1 MTSSVNFI
9 RFSWTILAIMILFS
23 SHLTAS
29 DVLKGK
35 RICLDPGHGD
45 TAASDTF
52 RIGPTGEREEWVNL
66 RVALMLR
73 DLLEAKGALVIMT
86 RTEDSHVELAD
97 RAKLAIREKAD
108 VFLSIHH
115 NATAD
120 SAVNFPI
127 VYFHGNRSE
136 NEASVQLGT
145 FLANQFRNKLFGG
158 GGPVSLVSDLT
169 IYPGS
174 GTSVLRHSYGIP
186 GVIGEASFF
195 SNPSEEQ
202 RLKKDA
208 YNLKEAHAYV
218 EALEAFFS
226 TDISPVLPKN
236 SKADLPPF
244 DAFKAAGRMSET
256 AKAWMRN
263 YLKAKEYFESGTS
276 EDIKK
281 AYELFTLSAKSFVDS
296 PVAVYCHQ
304 YRAKI
309 YKLWG
314 NSKAASI
321 ENLRVAEHYVFLDD
335 E

>member
-1 MTSSVNFI
+1 MINYLMTLLSLILMLNSS
-9 RFSWTILAIMILFS
+9 LM
-23 SHLTAS
+23 AS

-52 RIGPTGEREEWVNL
+52 RIGPGGEREEWVNL
-66 RVALMLR
+66 RVALLLR
-73 DLLEAKGALVIMT
+73 DLLEAKGASVIMT
-86 RTEDSHVELAD
+86 RTKDTHVELVD
-97 RAKLAIREKAD
+97 RAKLAMREKAD

-136 NEASVQLGT
+136 NEASVQLGAM
-145 FLANQFRNKLFGG
+145 LAQHFRDKLFKGE
-158 GGPVSLVSDLT
+158 GPVSLVSDLT

-174 GTSVLRHSYGIP
+174 GTAVLRHSYGIP

-202 RLKKDA
+202 RLKQES
-208 YNLKEAHAYV
+208 YNLAEAHAYV
-218 EALEAFFS
+218 EALEAYFS
-226 TDISPVLPKN
+226 MNVPPILTKN
-236 SKADLPPF
+236 SKVDLPPF

-256 AKAWMRN
+256 AKAWMSN
-263 YLKAKEYFESGTS
+263 YLKGKEYFESGKP
-276 EDIKK
+276 ENIRK

-309 YKLWG
+309 YELWG
-314 NSKAASI
+314 NRKAAAI
-321 ENLRVAEHYVFLDD
+321 ENQRVAEHYVMIDD